1 MSFWRSEAPIESIKQ
16 FCPDSNEPGLSV
28 YELNIIKEL
37 SSYRVS
43 HTRYELSKLPTR
55 HLLQDKTTH
64 NCQRRQNESLSKAKA
79 PSDIHDNV
87 LAVQKDRPLHHA
99 AAKQLFPHLI
109 LILICDKYMTP
120 FILMSPRPIR
130 ARFAPNAAKRASAPH
145 AVSRSA
151 ISSSSAPS
159 TPNPWACAIPI
170 RTASCRPP
178 SWAATA

>member
-37 SSYRVS
+37 SSYRVA

-109 LILICDKYMTP
+109 LILICDKYMNKCR
-120 FILMSPRPIR
+120 SSRVRPVQTQSLC
-130 ARFAPNAAKRASAPH
+130 NSLGE
-145 AVSRSA
+145 SLS
-151 ISSSSAPS
+151 
-159 TPNPWACAIPI
+159 
-170 RTASCRPP
+170 
-178 SWAATA
+178 